1 LNNKHRS
8 FLAVLL
14 LVFSVAS
21 AGESNG
27 PVSTIW
33 DSTFQLRVG
42 VFFPDLD
49 SHIRIDSSF
58 ERIGDGIDF
67 EQDLGMSESKT
78 TFYGGASWQFANKH
92 ILEWEFF
99 DLGRD
104 GLTTAERSWEIGD
117 TTILANGQIESTFNV
132 RINRLTYRYRFFEN
146 PRTNMNLIA
155 GLHGMRVNASLA
167 LSGNLIVDGEPIFV
181 LPNEPSVE
189 VEKTKL
195 PLPHFGVGINYVFTP
210 RLVGHA
216 TIKGFALEFG
226 DTYGRLVEADIGA
239 QYKLGN
245 NFGIGGGM
253 KWFRLDVVEDETDR
267 VDVTMDFDFF
277 GPAVFVTYTF

>member
-1 LNNKHRS
+1 MNNKHRS

-104 GLTTAERSWEIGD
+104 GLTTTEDRGRSG
-117 TTILANGQIESTFNV
+117 
-132 RINRLTYRYRFFEN
+132 
-146 PRTNMNLIA
+146 
-155 GLHGMRVNASLA
+155 
-167 LSGNLIVDGEPIFV
+167 
-181 LPNEPSVE
+181 
-189 VEKTKL
+189 
-195 PLPHFGVGINYVFTP
+195 TP
-210 RLVGHA
+210 RYLRMA
-216 TIKGFALEFG
+216 
-226 DTYGRLVEADIGA
+226 RLSQHSMCG
-239 QYKLGN
+239 LTGLLT
-245 NFGIGGGM
+245 GI
-253 KWFRLDVVEDETDR
+253 
-267 VDVTMDFDFF
+267 DFSK
-277 GPAVFVTYTF
+277 TQEQI